1 MPVADSISAADRDL
15 MRRLTVVLLVIVF
28 LTAVI
33 SRVHSLYGSKF
44 YDVTGEAQWIWP
56 AGRSLAGE
64 PLAFF
69 ATRDFTLPE
78 NRLYAHLKILG
89 DPEYT
94 LWVNGRQA
102 ASRRVG
108 HSGST
113 VADER
118 RLALYDI
125 SELVRDGPNR
135 IVVAVRAPQ
144 GVGGLLAAL
153 DLEPE
158 RQNWLVTDSSWKLYQ
173 RWTEELLLRDP
184 ADGGGELP
192 AIIGEPPVGRWNY
205 PQLERAPVRTKQ
217 AEVLEPAASF
227 PVDASIPE
235 IRTVGGVTV
244 ALGKLVRG
252 RAFDFGFTRGQVR
265 LRIAG
270 RTHGSRAIQIRLAND
285 RGELALTDSN
295 LRTVVVAPGEVTV
308 TIPETHSFRYVMVI
322 GAGATAVVVPEPPN
336 AQ

>member
-1 MPVADSISAADRDL
+1 MPVGDSISAADRDL

-28 LTAVI
+28 FTAVI
-33 SRVHSLYGSKF
+33 SRVHVLYAGKF
-44 YDVTGEAQWIWP
+44 YDVTGEARWIWP
-56 AGRSLAGE
+56 EGRRMAGA

-102 ASRRVG
+102 GSQRVS

-125 SELVRDGPNR
+125 SDLVSDGPNR

-158 RQNWLVTDSSWKLYQ
+158 RQNWLVTDASWKLYQ

-184 ADGGGELP
+184 PEGGGEQP

-205 PQLERAPVRTKQ
+205 P
-217 AEVLEPAASF
+217 
-227 PVDASIPE
+227 
-235 IRTVGGVTV
+235 
-244 ALGKLVRG
+244 
-252 RAFDFGFTRGQVR
+252 
-265 LRIAG
+265 
-270 RTHGSRAIQIRLAND
+270 
-285 RGELALTDSN
+285 
-295 LRTVVVAPGEVTV
+295 
-308 TIPETHSFRYVMVI
+308 
-322 GAGATAVVVPEPPN
+322 
-336 AQ
+336 